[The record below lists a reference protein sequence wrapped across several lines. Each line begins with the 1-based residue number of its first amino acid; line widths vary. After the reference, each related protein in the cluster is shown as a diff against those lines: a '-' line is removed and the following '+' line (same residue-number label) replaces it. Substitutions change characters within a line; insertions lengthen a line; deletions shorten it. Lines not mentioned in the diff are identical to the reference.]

1 MVAGASYLPFRTMAE
16 PLFALLRCPKFIA
29 AWSADKFWPLRHNS
43 PRCISHRE
51 RLAVVLREPVD
62 RNREHSS
69 QHKKK
74 TTQIGWFHFV
84 VAGARCELSQNAIY
98 CGVSFKENCNWLQ
111 YDCNRNIFFKMQIF
125 FSKSID
131 KYTLNVYNNKCKE
144 VDMKKRDLEK
154 LLKQNGWRFLRSGA
168 NHDVFTN
175 GKEIEQLPRHREINE
190 QLAKAIIKR
199 RGLK

>member
-1 MVAGASYLPFRTMAE
+1 
-16 PLFALLRCPKFIA
+16 
-29 AWSADKFWPLRHNS
+29 
-43 PRCISHRE
+43 
-51 RLAVVLREPVD
+51 
-62 RNREHSS
+62 
-69 QHKKK
+69 
-74 TTQIGWFHFV
+74 
-84 VAGARCELSQNAIY
+84 
-98 CGVSFKENCNWLQ
+98 
-111 YDCNRNIFFKMQIF
+111 MQIF